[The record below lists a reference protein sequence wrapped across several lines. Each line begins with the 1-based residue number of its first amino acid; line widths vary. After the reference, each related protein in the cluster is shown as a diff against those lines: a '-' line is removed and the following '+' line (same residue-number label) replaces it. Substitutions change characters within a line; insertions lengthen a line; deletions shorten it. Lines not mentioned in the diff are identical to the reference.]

1 MDYNFLW
8 NTSAIQAGI
17 SFHLKEIGF
26 LIVRAGPV
34 MNNDFSSN
42 FTSSPDGR
50 EQELSSFQR
59 DAQRSTKPF
68 KSSDWACDYVL
79 FWRFVCY
86 LKESVIKKRIKSQE
100 VSLILDLCHVKR
112 LITICKQSSRGISII
127 GALFYLKHKPEKLWK
142 KNSNTRD
149 WKKYF

>member
-17 SFHLKEIGF
+17 SFHLKEMGS
-26 LIVRAGPV
+26 LIVR
-34 MNNDFSSN
+34 DFSSN

-59 DAQRSTKPF
+59 DAQRTTKPF

-79 FWRFVCY
+79 FWRFACY
-86 LKESVIKKRIKSQE
+86 LKESVIKKRMKSQE
-100 VSLILDLCHVKR
+100 VSLILDLSHVKW

-127 GALFYLKHKPEKLWK
+127 GVLFYLKHKACAWEALKEKQQH
-142 KNSNTRD
+142 
-149 WKKYF
+149 